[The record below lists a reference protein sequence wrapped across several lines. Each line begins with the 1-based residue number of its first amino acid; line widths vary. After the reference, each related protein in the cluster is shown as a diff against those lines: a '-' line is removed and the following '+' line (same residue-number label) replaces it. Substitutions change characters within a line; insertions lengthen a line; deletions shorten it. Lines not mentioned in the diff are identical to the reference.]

1 VPDERNGAARRN
13 IIVCTDVIDEQDY
26 VPKTLREVG
35 AGRIVGREVIR
46 WLASLGSYGMGGP
59 GFFGLR
65 LAAVGDYSEEWL
77 ALRLWGADNWLLLDG
92 QWVGAHPNQYHVQE
106 PLISDFGGD
115 ESWDRVS
122 EKVIGA
128 LIEDV
133 KIERNC
139 SLIVLVREAQTHRLE
154 IPEDTS
160 RLPLYGGT
168 MQPHVWNPDED
179 QRDAW
184 IVAQGELWV

>member
-1 VPDERNGAARRN
+1 MPDERAGAARRN
-13 IIVCTDVIDEQDY
+13 IIVCTDVIDGQDY

-46 WLASLGSYGMGGP
+46 WLSSLGSYGMGGP

-65 LAAVGDYSEEWL
+65 LAAAGDYLEEWL

-92 QWVGAHPNQYHVQE
+92 QWVGAHPNQYHVQK

-115 ESWDRVS
+115 EDWDRVS
-122 EKVIGA
+122 EKVVGA
-128 LIEDV
+128 VIENV
-133 KIERNC
+133 KIERNR

-168 MQPHVWNPDED
+168 MQPRVWNPDED